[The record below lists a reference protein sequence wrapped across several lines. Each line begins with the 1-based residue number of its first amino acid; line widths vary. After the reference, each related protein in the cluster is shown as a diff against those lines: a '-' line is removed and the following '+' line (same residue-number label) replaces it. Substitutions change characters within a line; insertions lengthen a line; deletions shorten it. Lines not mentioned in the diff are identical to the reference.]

1 MNRLFAIGD
10 IHGCFDS
17 FNELVENHIKL
28 KKNDKLVLLG
38 DYIDRG
44 ANSKKVIDYIIDLQE
59 KGFDIVPLTGNHEVM
74 LIETFEN
81 EKNKAT
87 WIYNGGAETL
97 KSFGIDT
104 VKNIAPKYLE
114 FFKKLPYYY
123 SYKEFL
129 FVHAGF
135 NDSALNPFQDKYY
148 MIWKSA
154 QSYKN
159 TLLSGKTIIHGHRP
173 INLELCKKQ
182 VENKQQVINIDTGC
196 VYKDKFGYG
205 NLTAIELY
213 SKELFSVD

>member
-10 IHGCFDS
+10 IHGCFNS
-17 FNELVENHIKL
+17 FKELVENQIKL
-28 KKNDKLVLLG
+28 KENDKLVLLG

-44 ANSKKVIDYIIDLQE
+44 ENSKKVIDYIIDLQE
-59 KGFDIVPLTGNHEVM
+59 KGFDMVPLTGNHEKM
-74 LIETFEN
+74 LLDTFEN
-81 EKNKAT
+81 EKNKAI
-87 WIYNGGAETL
+87 WIHNGGAETL

-114 FFKKLPYYY
+114 FFEKLLYYY
-123 SYKEFL
+123 SFEEFL

-135 NDSALNPFQDKYY
+135 NDDAINPFQDKYY

-154 QSYKN
+154 ETYKN
-159 TLLSGKTIIHGHRP
+159 TLLSDKTIIHGHRP
-173 INLELCKKQ
+173 INPELCKKQ
-182 VENKQQVINIDTGC
+182 IENIQQVINIDTGC

-213 SKELFSVD
+213 SKELFVVD